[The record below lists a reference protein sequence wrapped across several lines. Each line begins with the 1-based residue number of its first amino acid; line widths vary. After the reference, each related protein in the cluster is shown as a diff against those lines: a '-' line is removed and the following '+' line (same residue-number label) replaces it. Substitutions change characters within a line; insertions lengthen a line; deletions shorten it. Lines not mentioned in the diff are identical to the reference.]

1 MEQKI
6 LVPDIG
12 DIKNVEVIE
21 VLVKA
26 GDTVNAEQSLIT
38 LESDKAAMEVPSPV
52 AGTVGAVSVKL
63 GDRVSEGSEIL
74 TMNAADQVEPARPP
88 PAAEAKKAGQPEI
101 QTAEDAEPGIT
112 APEHQKPSAGAPAE
126 TARAPEP
133 SAPPPVPESPSQHRQ
148 IAHAGPSVRRF
159 ARELGIDLSRVQGS
173 GRKGR
178 ILHEDVKQFVKTS
191 LQKPQGGGLDLA
203 NLSAPVDVDFTR
215 FGEIETRS
223 RSRIR
228 KLSAA
233 HLHRCWLGIP
243 HVTQHGD
250 ADITDLEEF
259 RKKLKPELEPQGI
272 HVTLLP
278 FLIRAVVTALQRF
291 PDFNASLA
299 PGGEKL
305 ILKMYYH
312 IGVAVDTADGLV
324 VPVVRNA
331 NRKGLAELARE
342 LAELSARA
350 RDKKLKPDEMQ
361 GGSFSISSLGGIG
374 GSAFTPIIN
383 HPEVAILGVS
393 RSEIRPVYR
402 DPDFVPRLIL
412 PLSLS
417 YDHRVIDGAAAARF
431 IVFLAEVLGD
441 LRRMLI

>member
-1 MEQKI
+1 MEQKV

-21 VLVKA
+21 ILVRV
-26 GDTVNAEQSLIT
+26 GDAIQAEQSLIT
-38 LESDKAAMEVPSPV
+38 LESDKATMEVPSPF
-52 AGTVGAVSVKL
+52 AGIVGSVFVKL
-63 GDRVSEGSEIL
+63 GDRVSEGTEIL
-74 TMNAADQVEPARPP
+74 SLTVSETAESWSEPLSADESARPESETEEQEIGSLGP
-88 PAAEAKKAGQPEI
+88 PDEAEEL
-101 QTAEDAEPGIT
+101 
-112 APEHQKPSAGAPAE
+112 
-126 TARAPEP
+126 PEP
-133 SAPPPVPESPSQHRQ
+133 SGPPPVLESPFQHRQ
-148 IAHAGPSVRRF
+148 TAHAGPSVRRF
-159 ARELGIDLSRVQGS
+159 AHELGIDLLRVHGS

-178 ILHEDVKQFVKTS
+178 ILHDDVKQFVKAAF
-191 LQKPQGGGLDLA
+191 QKPQGDLLDFDRLA
-203 NLSAPVDVDFTR
+203 AQPDIDFSR
-215 FGEIETRS
+215 FGEIESRS

-250 ADITDLEEF
+250 ADITEIEAF
-259 RKKLKPELEPQGI
+259 RKSLKPELESQGI
-272 HVTLLP
+272 RLTLLP
-278 FLIRAVVTALQRF
+278 FLMKAVVASLRRF
-291 PDFNASLA
+291 PDFNASLGA
-299 PGGEKL
+299 GGEAL
-305 ILKMYYH
+305 ILKKYYH
-312 IGVAVDTADGLV
+312 IGVAVDTLGGLV
-324 VPVVRNA
+324 VPVVRNVD
-331 NRKGLAELARE
+331 RKGSAELARE

-383 HPEVAILGVS
+383 QPEVAILGVS
-393 RSEIRPVYR
+393 RSEIRPVFR

-441 LRRMLI
+441 LRRLLL